1 MEEKIEDELTR
12 KIIGLCFEV
21 HSKLGTGFPER
32 VYHNALV
39 ILLEK
44 HGIKYESERTFTVYF
59 ENQKIGSFRCDL
71 FIENELILEL
81 KAVEGYMPKLF
92 ANQMVAYLKA
102 SVNQRGLL
110 INFGNV
116 SCVVKRVSNTTPLE

>member
-1 MEEKIEDELTR
+1 MDDKIDDELTG

-21 HSKLGTGFPER
+21 HSKLGPGFPER
-32 VYHNALV
+32 VYHNALI

-44 HGIKYESERTFTVYF
+44 HVIKYESERTFTVYF
-59 ENQKIGSFRCDL
+59 ENQKVGNFRCDL

-92 ANQMVAYLKA
+92 TNQMVAYLKA
-102 SVNQRGLL
+102 SINKRGLL
-110 INFGNV
+110 INFGNA
-116 SCVVKRVSNTTPLE
+116 SCVIKRVSNTTPIE